1 MKFIL
6 MEISPS
12 VIWVLGIIV
21 TIVISVISGLV
32 KYSLTLLRNMI
43 DKMEQENRDDHQ
55 NFTKYIK
62 ELEKEDQSIKSTIN
76 DVNLKILVEV
86 NSIAVKLAEYKRDFK
101 N

>member
-1 MKFIL
+1 